1 MRRHAVLRLM
11 KHLTDPAPEV
21 RVWIAF
27 SLGTLRARRARVALA
42 SLVGDDTVLPGW
54 WSVGE
59 EAADALDAIAV
70 RESPD
75 RPTVSGLGVGLDVGD
90 VG

>member
-1 MRRHAVLRLM
+1 M
-11 KHLTDPAPEV
+11 KHLTDAAPEV
-21 RVWIAF
+21 RFWAAF
-27 SLGTLRARRARVALA
+27 SLGTMRARQARAALA
-42 SLVGDDTVLPGW
+42 GLVDDDKVLPGW

-59 EAADALDAIAV
+59 EAADALDAIAG